1 MERLSRP
8 AWCLGGHYSKE
19 TILRQLSKWVAALIG
34 LAVLSGF
41 QPVRADVTADA
52 LLKVLV
58 RKGVLTDEEAA
69 AVKAEAAKETAAR
82 PVEKDASAVLQA
94 AVAKLQKTTVSGY
107 VQARVTSAKFAQPST
122 QLMDRRARVTIKN
135 TSDYGK
141 LTIALEGAPTAVS
154 LYDAYYDRLLT
165 QPKGKTA
172 GLTLRVGQFVKP
184 FGLEMET
191 SPADLESPELPCGW
205 GVFFPGYRDVG
216 ASASVGVDPNTL
228 IDLAVLNGNG
238 AGSINLTNR
247 DNDNY
252 KDLLARIRYTLPNV
266 GQFAVSGYRGENTVA
281 GTPNITGNRNRW
293 GVAGVFP
300 NVVGGQLRLEYI
312 EAQDLTTNLGT
323 GAKLGQ
329 ADAMAWAATYVYPL
343 SAKNKVAVRYDEFD
357 PDTHD
362 TYRLDN
368 DGEVKTIGVVG
379 MHQVTDQFKLSLALE
394 HPRAHRWNATTKTA
408 PARNED
414 VLTLQGQYKF

>member
-1 MERLSRP
+1 M
-8 AWCLGGHYSKE
+8 
-19 TILRQLSKWVAALIG
+19 RQLSKWVALLAG
-34 LAVLSGF
+34 LALVACL

-58 RKGVLTDEEAA
+58 RKGVLTDDEAA
-69 AVKAEAAKETAAR
+69 AVKAEAAKEPTVKPA
-82 PVEKDASAVLQA
+82 EKDAGA
-94 AVAKLQKTTVSGY
+94 AVQATLAKLQKTTVAGY
-107 VQARVTSAKFAQPST
+107 IQTRLTSAKYAQPST
-122 QLMDRRARVTIKN
+122 QLMDRRARVTVKN
-135 TSDYGK
+135 TSDFGK
-141 LTIALEGAPTAVS
+141 LTIALEGAPTAFA

-172 GLTLRVGQFVKP
+172 GTNLRVGQFVKP

-191 SPADLESPELPCGW
+191 SPADLELPELPCGW
-205 GVFFPGYRDVG
+205 AALFPGYRDVG
-216 ASASVGVDPNTL
+216 AYTTLGVDPSTL
-228 IDLAVLNGNG
+228 VDLGVMNGNG
-238 AGSINLTNR
+238 AGNINYPDR

-252 KDLLARIRYTLPNV
+252 KDLLARIRYSVRNV
-266 GQFAVSGYRGENTVA
+266 GQFAVSGYRGQNTVA
-281 GTPNITGNRNRW
+281 GTPNITGDRNRW

-312 EAQDLTTNLGT
+312 GAQDLTANLGT
-323 GAKLGQ
+323 GAKQGT
-329 ADAMAWAATYVYPL
+329 ADAVAWMATYVYPIA
-343 SAKNKVAVRYDEFD
+343 AKDKLVVRYDEFD
-357 PDTHD
+357 PDTHN

-379 MHQVTDQFKLSLALE
+379 IHQVTDQFKLSLALE